1 MRTKILLVTT
11 VQWPSAARLAG
22 AFANLGAA
30 VAAVFPRGHMLA
42 ASRYLTAGYRYKP
55 LDGANSVAAALI
67 AAEPD
72 HVIPCDDRALTLLL
86 SLKPFAALLQRSLGP
101 LEGYD
106 TLLARAPSIEAAR
119 LEGITAPLTLAV
131 SDRHALPQLLQQV
144 GLPCVMKA
152 DASWGG
158 EGVRFVACLAEAER
172 AFAALR
178 NPPRRWRSLARAI
191 LRKDAHFLAAARHP
205 APAQVNVQALV
216 EGKPATSVFA
226 ARNGV
231 VLGALHMA
239 VESWS
244 GATGPASLMSR
255 LRSPAMDEAAR
266 KIAARF
272 QLSGLH
278 GLDFMRD
285 RDGVP
290 HLIEINPRA
299 TQICHLPLEADLPAC
314 LIGAPERPP
323 VTPARQIALFPQLLT
338 AGKLPLNVF
347 QDIPWDDPGMLSAT
361 AGDAM
366 PDAETTAFIEQFG
379 RPTGAPPVFRRH
391 AR

>member
-30 VAAVFPRGHMLA
+30 VAAVYPRGHMLA
-42 ASRYLTAGYRYKP
+42 ASRYLSAGYRYKP
-55 LDGANSVAAALI
+55 LSGANSVAAALV

-72 HVIPCDDRALTLLL
+72 HVIPCDDRALALLV

-106 TLLARAPSIEAAR
+106 TLLARAPSIAAAR
-119 LEGITAPLTLAV
+119 LEGITAPLTLAIP
-131 SDRHALPQLLQQV
+131 DRSALPHLLHEV
-144 GLPCVMKA
+144 GLPCVMKS

-158 EGVRFVACLAEAER
+158 EGVRFVGSLAEAER

-178 NPPRRWRSLARAI
+178 NPPSRWRSLARAV
-191 LRKDAHFLAAARHP
+191 LRKDAHFLEAARHP
-205 APAQVNVQALV
+205 APAQVNLQALV

-226 ARNGV
+226 ARDGKI
-231 VLGALHMA
+231 LGALHMDVA
-239 VESWS
+239 SWK
-244 GATGPASLMSR
+244 GQTGPASLMSR
-255 LRSPAMDEAAR
+255 LRCPAMDEAAK

-272 QLSGLH
+272 HLSGLH

-314 LIGAPERPP
+314 LIGAGERPP
-323 VTPARQIALFPQLLT
+323 VTAARQIALFPQLLT
-338 AGKLPLNVF
+338 AGTLPLTVF
-347 QDIPWDDPGMLSAT
+347 RDIPWDDPGMLSAT
-361 AGDAM
+361 VGDAM
-366 PDAETTAFIEQFG
+366 PDAETTAFIDQFD
-379 RPTGAPPVFRRH
+379 RPSEGPPILRRR
-391 AR
+391 A